1 MSVKFLNIMICTVVN
16 LAIKTKTRLK
26 LSRRPNKLAGSAFR
40 FVDWNMLGSGLD
52 REGLDDTMKFRPFTR
67 QMIHGIMTSCPCS

>member
-1 MSVKFLNIMICTVVN
+1 MSVKFLDIMICTAVN

-26 LSRRPNKLAGSAFR
+26 LSRRPNKLAFR

-67 QMIHGIMTSCPCS
+67 QMMHGIMTSCPCS